1 MGCAAGLGK
10 VALVNAPHATPTEL
24 RPLGVGEVL
33 DVAIK
38 IFFGNALTLFKVVA
52 VVIVPVELLL
62 VPVFTSALPSG
73 PPLAPGPVFDPED
86 FAASLGANLVGGA
99 ISFVAGA
106 LATAACFKAVSDA
119 YLAERPNWLESLR
132 FAWKR
137 VLAVLWVTLLAIL
150 LPGLALI
157 AFIIPGIWLWVAW
170 LVSGPAVLSEDV
182 RGFKALGRSFRL
194 VRGRWWP
201 TFGTIALAYLLTSLV
216 TAVVGALF
224 VGVLLTDLDQN
235 GFAVIL
241 ITQIITAIATVL
253 TTPLLAAVTVVIYYD
268 LRVRKE
274 GFDLTLLAER
284 VGVPRRAADAQDGGA
299 RPSELGRPPGDPPGE
314 PTPT

>member
-1 MGCAAGLGK
+1 M
-10 VALVNAPHATPTEL
+10 NAPRTTPTEL

-62 VPVFTSALPSG
+62 VPVFSSALPSG
-73 PPLAPGPVFDPED
+73 PPLAADPVFDPED
-86 FAASLGANLVGGA
+86 LAASIGANLVGGTV
-99 ISFVAGA
+99 SFVAGA

-119 YLAERPNWLESLR
+119 YLGERPNWLESLR

-157 AFIIPGIWLWVAW
+157 AFIIPGIWLWISWV
-170 LVSGPAVLSEDV
+170 VSGPAVLSEDV

-201 TFGTIALAYLLTSLV
+201 TFGTIALAYLLTTLI

-224 VGVLLTDLDQN
+224 VGVLLTDLDES

-241 ITQIITAIATVL
+241 ITQIITALATVF

-274 GFDLTLLAER
+274 GFDLALLAER
-284 VGVPRRAADAQDGGA
+284 VGVPPRTGDPHDGAAP
-299 RPSELGRPPGDPPGE
+299 PSQPQRPPADPPGE